1 MRPDPAVARR
11 PGTCPH
17 GAAVWGVG
25 RVSGTVVLAH
35 VEAGVHGGAAAELLR
50 LGPLLA
56 LLLVAAWAWLA
67 RTGTAAAPRRLLGA
81 GAAVALGAAGGIH
94 LALVGQHARESL
106 AAGVFFAAAG
116 VVELL
121 LAVAVWRV
129 PGSRRAALGAAILVG
144 GLLVLYGVSRLA
156 DVPALGGQEA
166 VDALGLVTKLLELA
180 GAVLAAAAAA
190 GWSPPPIP
198 PGLVVGATT
207 LAVALAARGLFG
219 LGAEPWTV
227 VAVVAVTVGV
237 SLAAWARDGEDLGVA
252 AADGAVLALLL
263 RADGLAP
270 YLLAGLVAGL
280 LRVAAGRWSR
290 SPLAPVA
297 TAALVVLVVP
307 AFDARMEILH
317 VGHAG
322 DTVAWM
328 AMFLAA
334 AAVTMGVWRSGRL
347 AVVAGFFAA
356 HLGLQALRLL
366 AGQTSVEAVEIP
378 AASLGLFLLAT
389 VVLAD
394 PRYTPGS
401 VVPAVLVGAL
411 AGGIDVVLRALGMPY
426 APLLAV
432 AIALA
437 VAVPFGSTRS
447 GGAVDQDTVEAP
459 AVSGSARAAA
469 RRSHGRPG

>member
-1 MRPDPAVARR
+1 M
-11 PGTCPH
+11 PH
-17 GAAVWGVG
+17 GGVVRGAG

-35 VEAGVHGGAAAELLR
+35 VEAGLHGGAAAELLR

-67 RTGTAAAPRRLLGA
+67 RTGTAEPRRRPLGA
-81 GAAVALGAAGGIH
+81 GAAVALGVAGGIH
-94 LALVGQHARESL
+94 LTLVGQHARESL

-116 VVELL
+116 ILELL

-180 GAVLAAAAAA
+180 GAVLAAAAA
-190 GWSPPPIP
+190 GVWSPRAIP

-227 VAVVAVTVGV
+227 VAVVAVTVAVG
-237 SLAAWARDGEDLGVA
+237 LAAGTRDWECLGVA

-270 YLLAGLVAGL
+270 YLVAGLVAGL
-280 LRVAAGRWSR
+280 LRVAAWRSAR

-297 TAALVVLVVP
+297 VAALVVLVVP
-307 AFDARMEILH
+307 AFDARVEILH

-322 DTVAWM
+322 ETAAWM

-334 AAVTMGVWRSGRL
+334 SALALGAWRWGRL
-347 AVVAGFFAA
+347 PVVAGFFAA
-356 HLGLQALRLL
+356 HLGLQAVRLL

-394 PRYTPGS
+394 PQRTPS
-401 VVPAVLVGAL
+401 SAVPAALVGAL
-411 AGGIDVVLRALGMPY
+411 AGGIDVALRALGMPY

-437 VAVPFGSTRS
+437 VATPFGSAPS
-447 GGAVDQDTVEAP
+447 GGAIDQGTGEVP
-459 AVSGSARAAA
+459 AGNVPARGAAG
-469 RRSHGRPG
+469 RSEGRLD

>member
-1 MRPDPAVARR
+1 
-11 PGTCPH
+11 
-17 GAAVWGVG
+17 
-25 RVSGTVVLAH
+25 VSGTIVLAH
-35 VEAGVHGGAAAELLR
+35 VGVHGGAAAELLR

-67 RTGTAAAPRRLLGA
+67 RTGTPSAPRQWLGA

-94 LALVGQHARESL
+94 LALVGQHTRESL

-116 VVELL
+116 IVELL

-129 PGSRRAALGAAILVG
+129 PGSRRAALGAAIVVG

-166 VDALGLVTKLLELA
+166 VDALGLLTKLLELA
-180 GAVLAAAAAA
+180 GAVLAAAAAG
-190 GWSPPPIP
+190 GWSPRPIP
-198 PGLVVGATT
+198 PSMVVGATT
-207 LAVALAARGLFG
+207 LAVALAAQGLFG

-237 SLAAWARDGEDLGVA
+237 SLAAGARDGEDLGVG

-280 LRVAAGRWSR
+280 LRVAAWRSAR

-297 TAALVVLVVP
+297 VAALVVLAVP

-317 VGHAG
+317 VAHAG

-328 AMFLAA
+328 ATFLAA
-334 AAVTMGVWRSGRL
+334 AALTLGVWRSGRL
-347 AVVAGFFAA
+347 PVVAGFFAA

-378 AASLGLFLLAT
+378 ATSLGLFLLAT

-394 PRYTPGS
+394 PQRTPGS
-401 VVPAVLVGAL
+401 AVPAVLVGAL
-411 AGGIDVVLRALGMPY
+411 AGGIDVALRALGVPY

-432 AIALA
+432 ASALA
-437 VAVPFGSTRS
+437 VAAPFGSTPS
-447 GGAVDQDTVEAP
+447 PGGVDQDPGEVPAGSAP
-459 AVSGSARAAA
+459 ADGVA
-469 RRSHGRPG
+469 GRGGAGRTGPA